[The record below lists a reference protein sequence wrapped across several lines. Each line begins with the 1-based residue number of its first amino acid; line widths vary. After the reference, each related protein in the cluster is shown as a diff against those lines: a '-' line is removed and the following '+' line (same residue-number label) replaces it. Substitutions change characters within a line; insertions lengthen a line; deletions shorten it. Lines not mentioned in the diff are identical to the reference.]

1 MHTKGVRSLAESNKV
16 DYKSIPFR
24 MIEQK
29 EKTNNLA
36 IVLPGAGYTTQ
47 APLLHYTTG
56 LFYNKGFDILHVNYK
71 YNSQE
76 LSALSEEDFTNN
88 IQLVIDKATKNKEY
102 DNCYLVAKSI
112 GTITLSYLLS
122 NLMFKDAKI
131 VWLTPLLQRDDV
143 FKAMLKSNNKGL
155 CIIGDKDSCF
165 IEERMEKLK
174 KNYSL
179 KIKVVEGGDH
189 SLELNEEPL
198 ESINVLKRVILDIS
212 DF

>member
-1 MHTKGVRSLAESNKV
+1 MAKNNKD
-16 DYKSIPFR
+16 DYKRIPFR

-76 LSALSEEDFTNN
+76 LSALSEKDFTSNV
-88 IQLVIDKATKNKEY
+88 QLAIDKATKNKEY

-112 GTITLSYLLS
+112 GTIALSYLLS

-155 CIIGDKDSCF
+155 CIIGDKDSYF

-174 KNYSL
+174 NNYRL
-179 KIKVVEGGDH
+179 EIKVVEGGNH

-198 ESINVLKRVILDIS
+198 ESIDVLKRVILDIS